1 MRHHSRLLPARCHP
15 RLLSARRH
23 PRTLPARRRTLLL
36 PWSAAT
42 PLPLPSS
49 RARRCRRLPQS
60 ATAPPPPP
68 TGPVVPSPVSP
79 HPDLLEAHRILP
91 HGRFPRLSRRPN
103 RCSSRAPPLGAPAV
117 RTPTWPLPRT
127 QRASAPA
134 YFPREVASA
143 SAWMDGFRK
152 VSFLPGWSELQIPSG
167 PREPAISASSSP
179 LPLGITSSPNASSA
193 PSDRPQREV
202 RHGGNK
208 TARQCAFLQHIRR
221 KKKQHEVPVCIKLL
235 SLIFCRICSFY
246 GTVHGD
252 YLQGLC
258 PLQVDYLIGQ
268 AKCNRRSSSAATRQT
283 PSKKDLPLSLL
294 MVSNSKMSKRRIF
307 NTKIYDLA

>member
-221 KKKQHEVPVCIKLL
+221 KKKQHEVPV
-235 SLIFCRICSFY
+235 
-246 GTVHGD
+246 
-252 YLQGLC
+252 
-258 PLQVDYLIGQ
+258 DYLIGQ

-294 MVSNSKMSKRRIF
+294 MGPQFVRNQIQPFDPLLFVGVIF
-307 NTKIYDLA
+307 KKNWIL